1 MKKNSISARLS
12 TQNLIFRPNKPPVT
26 FEVTVNN
33 DSDRIANFQLEI
45 EAAGEKG
52 SSDYQWYRLEP
63 EVAAAQP
70 HGSSTQFQVF
80 IFNTPIPGFVGTVN
94 VTVKV
99 FSPQLGQERR
109 LLLRLQIERDQKP
122 NLVSVELPVRD
133 YQVYPGNTVDILV
146 KLRNMGQQP
155 ANITLD
161 FAGINSSWLLDS
173 QRRRLLVNPGYHKE
187 VSFPCQPPSV
197 AQAPSD
203 IYPFR
208 VEATSHNSYPA
219 SAEGNLEVLP
229 VGFIKFSTPQSRK
242 TLPKKN
248 KWLPD
253 LKSKTVSYELIFKN
267 ASNLRQ
273 EINLEVQGR
282 DSRKCTFKKHP
293 ETVNLDL
300 GQTAKTDLEVTTK
313 RPWFGIRKFLLLEAR
328 PELSDQRLGSTDPA
342 TQILEIKVLPIIPLW
357 LQLLLLLLLLLALFP
372 RETPPQH
379 LLAVNSVR
387 INGNGELAVSGSD
400 DCTLRLWE
408 IDNGKLKPDERARGW
423 NKKDVKIC
431 EKAHKTKG
439 LLFNA
444 EKIVRVVKFV
454 PPNERLI
461 AVGLDSG
468 RIKFIDP
475 SNPKNQSEL
484 QDDDYIGDR
493 VFDLTFTNDAKH
505 IFAGYGS
512 GKLRIWS
519 REIGSTVWQKEPK
532 ILDLQDKQGELSSFQ
547 IYALALTPDQKYLI
561 VAGSFRRFFKIP
573 VKEIL
578 NRKSLEDFN
587 DFSLQKFEKVG
598 GNTGEGDYV
607 WGLDFANYANKK
619 ILATSDSNG
628 YIAIW
633 NLDGC
638 NAFSNNEQKSNQE
651 VEEVEGVE
659 KVERVEEIERVDCK
673 LLEKWQVKS
682 KYKQGNSNQD
692 NLPNQIR
699 SLRFSQDSN
708 YLVSGGDDGRVAVW
722 YFKDDDSFKLDK
734 IKSKGQE
741 GETIKPESNR
751 KINSID
757 LRSIEDEGKGFAIS
771 GSEDFQ
777 VRLHRI
783 EQ

>member
-1 MKKNSISARLS
+1 MKNNNISAKLS
-12 TQNLIFRPNKPPVT
+12 TENLTFRPSKPPVT

-45 EAAGEKG
+45 EAAGEKEN
-52 SSDYQWYRLEP
+52 SDYQWYRLEP

-70 HGSSTQFQVF
+70 HGSSTEFQIF
-80 IFNTPIPGFVGTVN
+80 IFNTPIPGYVGTVN
-94 VTVKV
+94 LTVKV
-99 FSPQLGQERR
+99 FSPQLGEERR

-155 ANITLD
+155 ASITLD
-161 FAGINSSWLLDS
+161 FAGIDSSWLLGS
-173 QRRRLLVNPGYHKE
+173 QQRRLSVKPGYHQE

-242 TLPKKN
+242 TLPEKN

-253 LKSKTVSYELIFKN
+253 LKSKSVSYELIFKN

-273 EINLEVQGR
+273 EINLQVQGR

-300 GQTAKTDLEVTTK
+300 GQTAKIDLEVTTK
-313 RPWFGIRKFLLLEAR
+313 RPWFGIRKILLLEAR

-379 LLAVNSVR
+379 LAAVNSVR
-387 INGNGELAVSGSD
+387 ISGNGELVVSGSD
-400 DCTLRLWE
+400 DCTLRLWK
-408 IDNGKLKPDERARGW
+408 IDNRKLEPDDKAIGW
-423 NKKDVKIC
+423 DKKDVKIC
-431 EKAHKTKG
+431 REIHKTKG
-439 LLFNA
+439 LLFDA
-444 EKIVRVVKFV
+444 KKIVRVVKFV
-454 PPNERLI
+454 PPYEKLI
-461 AVGLDSG
+461 AVGLDNG
-468 RIKFIDP
+468 KIKFINSLAP
-475 SNPKNQSEL
+475 NNKPKL
-484 QDDDYIGDR
+484 QEVDKGDR
-493 VFDLTFTNDAKH
+493 VFDLTFTNNALNM
-505 IFAGYGS
+505 FAGYGS
-512 GKLRIWS
+512 GKLLIWS
-519 REIGSTVWQKEPK
+519 REKDSTWQEEPK
-532 ILDLQDKQGELSSFQ
+532 VLDLQDKQALSSFQ
-547 IYALALTPDQKYLI
+547 IYALALSPDQKYLI
-561 VAGSFRRFFKIP
+561 VAGNFRRFLKIP
-573 VKEIL
+573 VNKIL
-578 NRKSLEDFN
+578 DSKSLENFN
-587 DFSLQKFEKVG
+587 DISLQKFENADIG
-598 GNTGEGDYV
+598 GNAGRGDIV
-607 WGLDFANYANKK
+607 WGLDFANYDGKK

-633 NLDGC
+633 DLDKC
-638 NAFSNNEQKSNQE
+638 NPFSNNDQKNSQGLKEVNCQILEQ
-651 VEEVEGVE
+651 
-659 KVERVEEIERVDCK
+659 
-673 LLEKWQVKS
+673 WQVKS
-682 KYKQGNSNQD
+682 KSKQGNNNKYIAQ
-692 NLPNQIR
+692 NQIR
-699 SLRFSQDSN
+699 SLKFSQDRN

-722 YFKDDDSFKLDK
+722 YFKDDGSFKLDE
-734 IKSKGQE
+734 IKSE
-741 GETIKPESNR
+741 GREGKTIKAESNS

-757 LRSIEDEGKGFAIS
+757 LRSISDRQGYAIS
-771 GSEDFQ
+771 GSKDSQ

-783 EQ
+783 E

>member
-1 MKKNSISARLS
+1 MKNNSISAKLS
-12 TQNLIFRPNKPPVT
+12 TQNLTFRPNKPPVT

-33 DSDRIANFQLEI
+33 DSDRIANFQLDI
-45 EAAGEKG
+45 EAAGKKG
-52 SSDYQWYRLEP
+52 SSDYEWYRLEP

-70 HGSSTQFQVF
+70 PGSSTQFKVF

-146 KLRNMGQQP
+146 KLRNMGQQA

-161 FAGINSSWLLDS
+161 FAGIDSSWLLDS
-173 QRRRLLVNPGYHKE
+173 EKRRLSVNPGYHKE

-197 AQAPSD
+197 TQAPSD

-242 TLPKKN
+242 TLPEKN

-253 LKSKTVSYELIFKN
+253 FKSKSVNYDLIFKN
-267 ASNLRQ
+267 VSNLRQ

-282 DSRKCTFKKHP
+282 DSRKCTFKKQP

-300 GQTAKTDLEVTTK
+300 GQTAKIDLEVTTK
-313 RPWFGIRKFLLLEAR
+313 RPWFGIRKMLFLEAR

-342 TQILEIKVLPIIPLW
+342 TKILELKVLPIIPLW
-357 LQLLLLLLLLLALFP
+357 LQLLLLLLLLLLFP
-372 RETPPQH
+372 RETAPKH
-379 LLAVNSVR
+379 LAAVNSVR
-387 INGNGELAVSGSD
+387 LSGLSELAVSGSD

-408 IDNGKLKPDERARGW
+408 IDNGKLKPDDIALEQV
-423 NKKDVKIC
+423 KEEIKIC
-431 EKAHKTKG
+431 RKTHKTKG
-439 LLFNA
+439 LLFDA
-444 EKIVRVVKFV
+444 KQIVRVVRLV
-454 PPNERLI
+454 PSNAEVVAI
-461 AVGLDSG
+461 GLDDG
-468 RIKFIDP
+468 PIKFINR
-475 SNPKNQSEL
+475 SNPNQKSQF
-484 QDDDYIGDR
+484 QDINDFGDT
-493 VFDLTFTNDAKH
+493 VFDFTFKEDALH

-519 REIGSTVWQKEPK
+519 RENSDGGWQKEPK
-532 ILDLQDKQGELSSFQ
+532 ILDLQKKQGLSSFQ
-547 IYALALTPDQKYLI
+547 IYALALSPDEEYLI
-561 VAGSFRRFFKIP
+561 VAGSFRRFIKIP
-573 VKEIL
+573 VRKIL
-578 NRKSLEDFN
+578 DSKSLDDFN
-587 DFSLQKFEKVG
+587 DFSIQTFENVG
-598 GNTGEGDYV
+598 GNTGKNDRI
-607 WGLDFANYANKK
+607 WGLDFARNENRNKK

-633 NLDGC
+633 DLDKC
-638 NAFSNNEQKSNQE
+638 NPSNNNEQKSYQTLNCE
-651 VEEVEGVE
+651 PL
-659 KVERVEEIERVDCK
+659 K
-673 LLEKWQVKS
+673 KWPVKS
-682 KYKQGNSNQD
+682 KYKRSD
-692 NLPNQIR
+692 NEGGATNQIR
-699 SLRFSQDSN
+699 SVRFSQNGN

-722 YFKDDDSFKLDK
+722 YFKDDGSFELDE
-734 IKSKGQE
+734 IKSE
-741 GETIKPESNR
+741 GGEGKTIKAASSS

-757 LRSIEDEGKGFAIS
+757 LKNIQDTAFAIS
-771 GSEDFQ
+771 GSTDSE

-783 EQ
+783 K